1 MYLRDMSKRSKKNRS
16 EDGFVYST
24 NPGAT
29 FGDLFADLK
38 GSDDSND
45 PSQITL
51 EVHISKKG
59 RAGKVATL
67 VVGHPGDEDELK
79 ELARELRSHCGVGG
93 SVKDGEILLQGEV
106 RNKVM
111 DYLNDKGFQ
120 TKRVG
125 G

>member
-1 MYLRDMSKRSKKNRS
+1 MYLRNMSKRSKRHTS
-16 EDGFVYST
+16 DEDGIVYST

-29 FGDLFADLK
+29 FGDLFADLR
-38 GSDDSND
+38 GDDSSSND
-45 PSQITL
+45 DITL

-67 VVGHPGDEDELK
+67 VVGHPGSEDELK
-79 ELARELRSHCGVGG
+79 ELAKKLRSHCGVGG
-93 SVKDGEILLQGEV
+93 SVKDGEILLQGAV
-106 RNKVM
+106 RDKVM
-111 DYLNDKGFQ
+111 EYLNNEGFR

>member
-1 MYLRDMSKRSKKNRS
+1 MYLRSMAKRSKKHGS
-16 EDGFVYST
+16 DDGFVYST

-29 FGDLFADLK
+29 FGDLFAGLK
-38 GSDDSND
+38 SDDETDN
-45 PSQITL
+45 PSDITL

-67 VVGHPGDEDELK
+67 VVGHPGNEDELK
-79 ELARELRSHCGVGG
+79 DLAKELRSHCGVGG

-106 RNKVM
+106 RDKVM
-111 DYLNDKGFQ
+111 SFLKDKGYG

>member
-1 MYLRDMSKRSKKNRS
+1 MGKRSKKHSS

-29 FGDLFADLK
+29 FGDLFAGLK
-38 GSDDSND
+38 SDDDSTSNSD
-45 PSQITL
+45 ITL

-67 VVGHPGDEDELK
+67 IIGHPGSDEELK
-79 ELARELRSHCGVGG
+79 ELAKELRGHCGVGG

-106 RNKVM
+106 RSKVM
-111 DYLNDKGFQ
+111 SYLEDLGFN

>member
-1 MYLRDMSKRSKKNRS
+1 MSKKSKRKS
-16 EDGFVYST
+16 DEDGMVYST

-29 FGDLFADLK
+29 FGDLFADLR
-38 GSDDSND
+38 GDDDAQN
-45 PSQITL
+45 PSEITL

-67 VVGHPGDEDELK
+67 VIGHPGEDAELK
-79 ELARELRSHCGVGG
+79 ELAKELRNHCGVGG

-106 RNKVM
+106 RARTMEFLEK
-111 DYLNDKGFQ
+111 KGYR

>member
-1 MYLRDMSKRSKKNRS
+1 MAKRSKKNS
-16 EDGFVYST
+16 SDDGFVYST
-24 NPGAT
+24 NPNAT
-29 FGDLFADLK
+29 FGDLFAGLK
-38 GSDDSND
+38 EGMDDTSNSD
-45 PSQITL
+45 ITL

-67 VVGHPGDEDELK
+67 VVGHPGSEEELK
-79 ELARELRSHCGVGG
+79 ELAKELRSHCGVGG

-111 DYLNDKGFQ
+111 DYLNEKGFT

>member
-1 MYLRDMSKRSKKNRS
+1 MAKKSKKNRS
-16 EDGFVYST
+16 DDGFVYST

-29 FGDLFADLK
+29 FGDLFADLR
-38 GSDDSND
+38 GDDEAMDASD
-45 PSQITL
+45 ITL

-59 RAGKVATL
+59 RAGKIATL
-67 VVGHPGDEDELK
+67 IIGHPGNDDELK
-79 ELARELRSHCGVGG
+79 ELAKELRSYCGVGG

-106 RNKVM
+106 RDKTM
-111 DYLNDKGFQ
+111 KFLSDKGFR

>member
-1 MYLRDMSKRSKKNRS
+1 MAKRSKKNSS

-29 FGDLFADLK
+29 FGDLFADLR
-38 GSDDSND
+38 GDDSSD
-45 PSQITL
+45 ESTITL

-59 RAGKVATL
+59 RAGKTATL
-67 VVGHPGDEDELK
+67 IIGHPGNDDEIAQLGKELK
-79 ELARELRSHCGVGG
+79 NHCGVGG
-93 SVKDGEILLQGEV
+93 SAKEGEIILQGNV
-106 RNKVM
+106 RDKVM
-111 DYLNDKGFQ
+111 SFLEDKGFK